1 MLLAM
6 AVGGP
11 GDALLTRDAATIE
24 DYVLLMS
31 AEALGEEQ
39 ATTAAAGG
47 GVGREGPVQL
57 NERCRQVK
65 LLRVGIEVIAV

>member
-24 DYVLLMS
+24 NYVLLMS
-31 AEALGEEQ
+31 AEALGEERVV
-39 ATTAAAGG
+39 TAAEGV
-47 GVGREGPVQL
+47 GVGREESVL
-57 NERCRQVK
+57 LDERCRQVN
-65 LLRVGIEVIAV
+65 LYRVGIEAVAV